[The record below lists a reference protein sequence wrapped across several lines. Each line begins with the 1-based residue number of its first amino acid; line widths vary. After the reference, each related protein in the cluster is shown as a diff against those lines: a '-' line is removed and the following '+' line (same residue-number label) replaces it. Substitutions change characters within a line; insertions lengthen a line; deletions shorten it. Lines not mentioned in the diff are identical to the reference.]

1 MRFPRLGKVGMGH
14 IVYLCPMKQVLAI
27 MQRELRHE
35 LRSRKAWLAILLYT
49 GSTVYISYLGL
60 QGNTDTATHNA
71 VFWLL
76 IIFIS
81 MFATSG
87 SFAGRESEMF
97 YIYTLVS
104 PGRFVLARLLYNGV
118 FLLSVSLLAFVC
130 FQFFIG
136 FGDTHLV
143 LFLTALLLTV
153 WGISSLLTMSF
164 SIASKG
170 GGGFTLMAIIS
181 FPLLV
186 PLLITAQHLSD
197 MSLSGADSSNYG
209 SYIVA
214 LLALDAMIAALC
226 YVLFPYLWRD

>member
-1 MRFPRLGKVGMGH
+1 
-14 IVYLCPMKQVLAI
+14 MKQVLAI

>member
-1 MRFPRLGKVGMGH
+1 
-14 IVYLCPMKQVLAI
+14 
-27 MQRELRHE
+27 
-35 LRSRKAWLAILLYT
+35 
-49 GSTVYISYLGL
+49 
-60 QGNTDTATHNA
+60 
-71 VFWLL
+71 
-76 IIFIS
+76 
-81 MFATSG
+81 
-87 SFAGRESEMF
+87 MF

-104 PGRFVLARLLYNGV
+104 PGRFILARLLYNGV

-136 FGDTHLV
+136 FGDTNLL
-143 LFLTALLLTV
+143 LFLSTLLLTV

-197 MSLSGADSSNYG
+197 LSLTGAEGYNYG
-209 SYIVA
+209 GYIAA

-226 YVLFPYLWRD
+226 YLLFPYLWRD

>member
-1 MRFPRLGKVGMGH
+1 
-14 IVYLCPMKQVLAI
+14 MKQIIAI
-27 MQRELRHE
+27 LQRELRHE
-35 LRSRKAWLAILLYT
+35 LRSRKAWLAIMLYT
-49 GSTVYISYLGL
+49 GSTIYISYLGL
-60 QGNTDTATHNA
+60 QGNTDTSTHSA

-97 YIYTLVS
+97 YIYTLLS
-104 PGRFVLARLLYNGV
+104 PGKFIITRLIYNGL

-136 FGDTHLV
+136 FGDTKPA
-143 LFLTALLLTV
+143 LFLLALLLTI

-170 GGGFTLMAIIS
+170 GGGFTLMAVLS

-186 PLLITAQHLSD
+186 PLLIIAQHVSQ
-197 MSLSGADSSNYG
+197 MAVINSDSSAYG
-209 SYIVA
+209 SSLLGLVA
-214 LLALDAMIAALC
+214 LDVMIAALC
-226 YVLFPYLWRD
+226 YLLFPYLWRD

>member
-1 MRFPRLGKVGMGH
+1 MN
-14 IVYLCPMKQVLAI
+14 QVLAI
-27 MQRELRHE
+27 IQRELRHE

-60 QGNTDTATHNA
+60 NGNTDSSTHNA

-97 YIYTLVS
+97 YIYTLIS
-104 PGRFVLARLLYNGV
+104 PARFILARLLYNGF
-118 FLLSVSLLAFVC
+118 FLLSVSILAFIC
-130 FQFFIG
+130 FQFFVG
-136 FGDTHLV
+136 FGDTNMLI
-143 LFLTALLLTV
+143 FLTALLLTV

-186 PLLITAQHLSD
+186 PLLITAQHLSGMAVVCSD
-197 MSLSGADSSNYG
+197 TSGSG
-209 SYIVA
+209 GYIAA
-214 LLALDAMIAALC
+214 LIALDVLIAALC
-226 YVLFPYLWRD
+226 YLLFPYLWRD

>member
-1 MRFPRLGKVGMGH
+1 MN
-14 IVYLCPMKQVLAI
+14 QVLAI
-27 MQRELRHE
+27 IQRELRHE
-35 LRSRKAWLAILLYT
+35 LRSRKAWLAIMLYT

-60 QGNTDTATHNA
+60 QGNSDSSAHNA

-87 SFAGRESEMF
+87 SFAGRESEMS
-97 YIYTLVS
+97 YIYTLIS
-104 PGRFVLARLLYNGV
+104 PTQFILARLIYNGL
-118 FLLSVSLLAFVC
+118 FLLSVSLVAFIC
-130 FQFFIG
+130 FQFFVG
-136 FGDTHLV
+136 FNDTNIP
-143 LFLTALLLTV
+143 LFLAGLLFTV

-186 PLLITAQHLSD
+186 PLLITAQHISEL
-197 MSLSGADSSNYG
+197 SLSGVDTSDYG
-209 SYIVA
+209 GYIA
-214 LLALDAMIAALC
+214 TLLALDMIIAALC
-226 YVLFPYLWRD
+226 YLLFPYLWRD

>member
-1 MRFPRLGKVGMGH
+1 MN
-14 IVYLCPMKQVLAI
+14 QVLAI
-27 MQRELRHE
+27 IQRELRHE
-35 LRSRKAWLAILLYT
+35 LRSRKAWLAIMLYT

-60 QGNTDTATHNA
+60 QGNTDTAAHNA

-104 PGRFVLARLLYNGV
+104 PGRFILARLIYNGI
-118 FLLSVSLLAFVC
+118 FLLSVSLLAFIC
-130 FQFFIG
+130 FQFFVG
-136 FGDTHLV
+136 FNDTNLL

-186 PLLITAQHLSD
+186 PLLITAQHLSE
-197 MSLSGADSSNYG
+197 MAVSGADTAGYSGY
-209 SYIVA
+209 VAA

-226 YVLFPYLWRD
+226 YLLFPYLWRD

>member
-1 MRFPRLGKVGMGH
+1 
-14 IVYLCPMKQVLAI
+14 

-60 QGNTDTATHNA
+60 QNSVSATLNTQDASIHNTI
-71 VFWLL
+71 FWLL

-104 PGRFVLARLLYNGV
+104 PSRFILARLIYNGL
-118 FLLSVSLLAFVC
+118 FLLSVSLLAFFC

-136 FGDTHLV
+136 FNNTNLI
-143 LFLTALLLTV
+143 LFLLTLLLTV

-170 GGGFTLMAIIS
+170 GGGFTLMAITS

-186 PLLITAQHLSD
+186 PLLITAQHLSEMTITGSD
-197 MSLSGADSSNYG
+197 TTGYG
-209 SYIVA
+209 GYMAA
-214 LLALDAMIAALC
+214 LLALDAIIAALC

>member
-1 MRFPRLGKVGMGH
+1 
-14 IVYLCPMKQVLAI
+14 MKQVLAI
-27 MQRELRHE
+27 IQRELRHE
-35 LRSRKAWLAILLYT
+35 LRSRKAWLAIMLYI

-60 QGNTDTATHNA
+60 QGNADTLTRQT

-87 SFAGRESEMF
+87 SFAGRDSEMF
-97 YIYTLVS
+97 YIYTLLP
-104 PGRFVLARLLYNGV
+104 PGRFIVARLIYNAV
-118 FLLSVSLLAFVC
+118 FLLSVSLFAFIC
-130 FQFFIG
+130 FQFLIG
-136 FGDTHLV
+136 FGNTDAA
-143 LFLTALLLTV
+143 LFLLTLLLTV

-186 PLLITAQHLSD
+186 PLLITAQHLSG
-197 MSLSGADSSNYG
+197 MASTEATSGYG
-209 SYIVA
+209 GAVTA
-214 LLALDAMIAALC
+214 LVALDALIAALC
-226 YVLFPYLWRD
+226 YLLFPYLWRD

>member
-1 MRFPRLGKVGMGH
+1 
-14 IVYLCPMKQVLAI
+14 MKQVLAI

-35 LRSRKAWLAILLYT
+35 LRSRKAWLAILLYI

-87 SFAGRESEMF
+87 SFAGRDSEMF

-104 PGRFVLARLLYNGV
+104 PGRFILARLLYNGV
-118 FLLSVSLLAFVC
+118 FLLSVSLLAFIC

-136 FGDTHLV
+136 FGDTNLL
-143 LFLTALLLTV
+143 LFLTTLLLTV

-197 MSLSGADSSNYG
+197 MSLSCINSNNYG
-209 SYIVA
+209 GYIAA
-214 LLALDAMIAALC
+214 LIALDAMIAALC
-226 YVLFPYLWRD
+226 YLLFPYLWRD

>member
-1 MRFPRLGKVGMGH
+1 MNQIM
-14 IVYLCPMKQVLAI
+14 AI
-27 MQRELRHE
+27 IQRELRHE
-35 LRSRKAWLAILLYT
+35 LRSRKAWLAIMLYT
-49 GSTVYISYLGL
+49 GSTVYISYLGM
-60 QGNTDTATHNA
+60 QNITDASTHNA

-104 PGRFVLARLLYNGV
+104 PGRFILARLIYNGV
-118 FLLSVSLLAFVC
+118 FLLSVSLLAFVI
-130 FQFFIG
+130 FTFFIG
-136 FGDTHLV
+136 FGETNLL
-143 LFLTALLLTV
+143 LFLSTLLLTV

-170 GGGFTLMAIIS
+170 GGGFTLMAVLS

-186 PLLITAQHLSD
+186 PLLMTAQHLSEL
-197 MSLSGADSSNYG
+197 SLAGQSSPGYG
-209 SYIVA
+209 GYISV

-226 YVLFPYLWRD
+226 YLLFPYLWRD

>member
-1 MRFPRLGKVGMGH
+1 
-14 IVYLCPMKQVLAI
+14 
-27 MQRELRHE
+27 MQN
-35 LRSRKAWLAILLYT
+35 
-49 GSTVYISYLGL
+49 IS
-60 QGNTDTATHNA
+60 DVSTHNA

-104 PGRFVLARLLYNGV
+104 PAKFIVARMVYNGI
-118 FLLSVSLLAFVC
+118 FLLSVSLVAFII

-136 FGDTHLV
+136 FGETNLL
-143 LFLTALLLTV
+143 LFLASLLLTV

-170 GGGFTLMAIIS
+170 GGGFTLMAILS

-186 PLLITAQHLSD
+186 PLLFTAQHLSG
-197 MSLSGADSSNYG
+197 MALTGSDSSGYG
-209 SYIVA
+209 GYVAA
-214 LLALDAMIAALC
+214 LLTLDAIIAALC
-226 YVLFPYLWRD
+226 YLLFPYLWRD

>member
-1 MRFPRLGKVGMGH
+1 MN
-14 IVYLCPMKQVLAI
+14 QVLAI
-27 MQRELRHE
+27 IQRELQHE

-49 GSTVYISYLGL
+49 ASTVYISYLGM
-60 QGNTDTATHNA
+60 QGSTETSTHNA

-97 YIYTLVS
+97 YIYTLIS
-104 PGRFVLARLLYNGV
+104 PARFILARLLYNGV
-118 FLLSVSLLAFVC
+118 FLLAVSIIAFIC

-136 FGDTHLV
+136 FGNTNL
-143 LFLTALLLTV
+143 LIFLTALLLTV

-170 GGGFTLMAIIS
+170 GGGFTLMAVLS

-186 PLLITAQHLSD
+186 PLLITAQNLST
-197 MSLSGADSSNYG
+197 MAIGAVNTTG
-209 SYIVA
+209 CGGYIA
-214 LLALDAMIAALC
+214 TLLALDAMIAALC
-226 YVLFPYLWRD
+226 YLLFPYLWRD

>member
-1 MRFPRLGKVGMGH
+1 
-14 IVYLCPMKQVLAI
+14 MKQVLAI
-27 MQRELRHE
+27 IQRELRHE
-35 LRSRKAWLAILLYT
+35 LRSRKAWLAIMLYV

-60 QGNTDTATHNA
+60 QGNMDTSSHNA

-97 YIYTLVS
+97 YIYTLLS
-104 PGRFVLARLLYNGV
+104 PARFILARLIYNAI
-118 FLLSVSLLAFVC
+118 FLLSVSLLAFIC
-130 FQFFIG
+130 FQFFVG
-136 FGDTHLV
+136 FGATDTA

-170 GGGFTLMAIIS
+170 SGGFTLMAIIS

-186 PLLITAQHLSD
+186 PLLITAQHLSGMAIAGSD
-197 MSLSGADSSNYG
+197 TSGYG
-209 SYIVA
+209 GSVVA
-214 LLALDAMIAALC
+214 LLTLDSMIAALC
-226 YVLFPYLWRD
+226 YLLFPYLWRD

>member
-1 MRFPRLGKVGMGH
+1 
-14 IVYLCPMKQVLAI
+14 MKQVLAI
-27 MQRELRHE
+27 IQRELRHE
-35 LRSRKAWLAILLYT
+35 LRSRKAWLAIMLYT

-60 QGNTDTATHNA
+60 QGSTDTSTHNA
-71 VFWLL
+71 VFWIL

-97 YIYTLVS
+97 YIYTLLS
-104 PGRFVLARLLYNGV
+104 PGQFILARLIYNAV
-118 FLLSVSLLAFVC
+118 FLLSVSLLAFIC
-130 FQFFIG
+130 FQFFVG
-136 FGDTHLV
+136 FGDTNTA
-143 LFLTALLLTV
+143 LFLIALLLTV

-186 PLLITAQHLSD
+186 PLLITAQHLSGMTVAGSD
-197 MSLSGADSSNYG
+197 TSGYGDS
-209 SYIVA
+209 VAA

-226 YVLFPYLWRD
+226 YLLFPYLWRD

>member
-1 MRFPRLGKVGMGH
+1 MN
-14 IVYLCPMKQVLAI
+14 QVLAI

-60 QGNTDTATHNA
+60 NGNTDTSTHNA

-97 YIYTLVS
+97 YIYTLIS
-104 PGRFVLARLLYNGV
+104 PAKFILARLLYNGF
-118 FLLSVSLLAFVC
+118 FLLTVSLAAFVI
-130 FQFFIG
+130 FQFFVG
-136 FGDTHLV
+136 FGDTNLII
-143 LFLTALLLTV
+143 FLTSLLLTV

-186 PLLITAQHLSD
+186 PLLITAQHLSG
-197 MSLSGADSSNYG
+197 MAMAGADNYG
-209 SYIVA
+209 SSSYIAA

-226 YVLFPYLWRD
+226 YLLFPYLWRD

>member
-1 MRFPRLGKVGMGH
+1 MN
-14 IVYLCPMKQVLAI
+14 QVFAI

-60 QGNTDTATHNA
+60 NGNTDTSTHNA

-97 YIYTLVS
+97 YIYTLIS
-104 PGRFVLARLLYNGV
+104 PAKFILARLLYNGF
-118 FLLSVSLLAFVC
+118 FLLTVSLVAFVI
-130 FQFFIG
+130 FQFFVG
-136 FGDTHLV
+136 FGDTNLPI
-143 LFLTALLLTV
+143 LLTSLLLTV

-186 PLLITAQHLSD
+186 PLLITAQHLSGMAMAGSD
-197 MSLSGADSSNYG
+197 TYG
-209 SYIVA
+209 SSSYIAA
-214 LLALDAMIAALC
+214 LMALDGMIAALC
-226 YVLFPYLWRD
+226 YLLFPYLWRD

>member
-1 MRFPRLGKVGMGH
+1 MVLLLSYYF
-14 IVYLCPMKQVLAI
+14 CPVKQIMAI
-27 MQRELRHE
+27 IQRELRHE

-60 QGNTDTATHNA
+60 QGSNDTATHNA

-104 PGRFVLARLLYNGV
+104 PSRFILARLLYNGV
-118 FLLSVSLLAFVC
+118 FLLSVSLFAFLC
-130 FQFFIG
+130 FQFFVG
-136 FGDTHLV
+136 FGDTNIA
-143 LFLTALLLTV
+143 LFLAALLLTV

-170 GGGFTLMAIIS
+170 GGGFTLMAILC

-186 PLLITAQHLSD
+186 PLLITAQYLSGL
-197 MSLSGADSSNYG
+197 SLSGGETSNYG
-209 SYIVA
+209 GYVAA

-226 YVLFPYLWRD
+226 YLLFPYLWRD

>member
-1 MRFPRLGKVGMGH
+1 
-14 IVYLCPMKQVLAI
+14 MKQVLAI
-27 MQRELRHE
+27 IQRELRHE
-35 LRSRKAWLAILLYT
+35 LRSRKAWLAIMLYI

-60 QGNTDTATHNA
+60 QGSGDTSTHNA

-97 YIYTLVS
+97 YIYTLIS
-104 PGRFVLARLLYNGV
+104 PSRFILARLIYNGI
-118 FLLSVSLLAFVC
+118 FLLSVSLLAFIC

-136 FGDTHLV
+136 FGDTNLA
-143 LFLTALLLTV
+143 LFLTGLLLTV

-170 GGGFTLMAIIS
+170 GGGFTLMAVLS

-186 PLLITAQHLSD
+186 PLLITAQHLSAI
-197 MSLSGADSSNYG
+197 SLAGSDSSGYG
-209 SYIVA
+209 GNLATLI
-214 LLALDAMIAALC
+214 ALDAIIAALC
-226 YVLFPYLWRD
+226 YLLFPYLWRD

>member
-1 MRFPRLGKVGMGH
+1 MN
-14 IVYLCPMKQVLAI
+14 QVLAI
-27 MQRELRHE
+27 MRRELRHE

-60 QGNTDTATHNA
+60 NGNTDTLTHNA

-97 YIYTLVS
+97 YIYTLIS
-104 PGRFVLARLLYNGV
+104 PAKFILARLLYNGL
-118 FLLSVSLLAFVC
+118 FLLSVCIAAFII
-130 FQFFIG
+130 FQFFVG
-136 FGDTHLV
+136 FGETNLL
-143 LFLTALLLTV
+143 LFLSVLLLTV

-186 PLLITAQHLSD
+186 PLLITAQHLSGMAVAGSD
-197 MSLSGADSSNYG
+197 ISGAG
-209 SYIVA
+209 SYMVA

-226 YVLFPYLWRD
+226 YLLFPYLWRD